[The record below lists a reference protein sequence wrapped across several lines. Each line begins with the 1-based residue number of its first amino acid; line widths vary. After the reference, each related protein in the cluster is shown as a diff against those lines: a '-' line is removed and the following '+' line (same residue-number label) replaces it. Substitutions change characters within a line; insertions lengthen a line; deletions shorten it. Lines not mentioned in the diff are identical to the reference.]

1 MPFSSQVNGDLKV
14 CFSKI
19 WHLFANGKPHEIGFS
34 RVWHDAP
41 PSRAVESWRHVGAQ
55 KKWFIHISQNNKKNK

>member
-41 PSRAVESWRHVGAQ
+41 PSRAVESWCPKEVVYTHFSKQ
-55 KKWFIHISQNNKKNK
+55 